1 MRAEALHTARR
12 ETAGM
17 RALVAAPHASACARR
32 AGDAPTPHARAASC
46 AVASTSGSALPIPA
60 RDVSGRVVFS
70 ARAGW
75 RARRAATHRAPA
87 RVRPLRRSSPIA
99 RAAES
104 DRSAPAPGSAPSPT
118 DPGSSSDGVSDPDLG
133 DPELD
138 PDVDPDAP
146 APTDLLAVA
155 CGVGLLTGLGVGLFN
170 IAEHGVHDLV
180 FLTTTAYSPDRF
192 QVEGMRDVRPET
204 WVQAVGAVAAPT
216 AAGFAVTG
224 LRFLAGGFEG
234 EDAPRWGEARGKR
247 EGEKDGSWLRGARA
261 AARPA
266 LKAAAAVV
274 TLGAGA
280 SLGPE
285 GPSVEIGA
293 SIAGSLNEAT
303 TSSSV
308 PGDQNKTPFREK
320 KEDARGSELGVET
333 RRARRRRA
341 RSASRRLG
349 LVAAGSAAGIS
360 AGFGAP
366 IAGLFFA
373 FESVLQP
380 ASTRRASSTENDLDD
395 LGGSTGFGA
404 LTTESVILAS
414 VLAAVVS
421 GALLGEQPA
430 FIVPAFEL
438 KNLAELPLYL
448 PLGLLCGATAVAF
461 RTSSAVLGE
470 GFAAL
475 ERGVSVPGSVLDDEE
490 DATRM
495 TRAFR
500 VPREWHA
507 PLGGLAFGVVAALF
521 PEVTY
526 QGFDNVNSM
535 LGAEGSPFR
544 TPYSP
549 SLLSGLVLVKL
560 TATALCRQS
569 GLVGGVYAPSLFMG
583 AALGSAYGA
592 ALVPLAL
599 AGAPVA
605 PPQAYALVGMAG
617 VLAGICR
624 VPLTAILLLFELTHD
639 YRIIVPLMGT
649 VGVASWVAGA
659 AERGG
664 KTSGNIPLVAGRDT
678 ATKNPPRASYVAVE
692 VPKGKAEGVVGGA
705 DMLSFDDDD
714 DDGKLNADGDE
725 NERDDGPDRDE
736 TRRALVRA
744 SRSARVSDA
753 VRTDA
758 PRVLLSASALDAALA
773 AREAVRDGSAARCAL
788 VVDVDG
794 NLRGVATARS
804 LAAVLASGGGDSVT
818 ALEACDGD
826 VPLVASSWTLREA
839 EAVMSARDVT
849 LAAVVATVLGSE
861 NEGGAK
867 RDEKKK
873 TPGAALGVLEAGA
886 AAAERDAAALGA
898 ALRAHEAS
906 RAARGANVP
915 R

>member
-1 MRAEALHTARR
+1 
-12 ETAGM
+12 M

-32 AGDAPTPHARAASC
+32 VVDAPTPHARAASC
-46 AVASTSGSALPIPA
+46 AVASTSGSALPIPSQ
-60 RDVSGRVVFS
+60 DVSGRVGFS

-75 RARRAATHRAPA
+75 RARRAATPRAAA
-87 RVRPLRRSSPIA
+87 RVRPLRRSPHLA
-99 RAAES
+99 RAARG
-104 DRSAPAPGSAPSPT
+104 DRSAPAPGSAPSPGT
-118 DPGSSSDGVSDPDLG
+118 AGPSAGEDYRADLDDSNDANDRQRDLELEPDDPK
-133 DPELD
+133 
-138 PDVDPDAP
+138 
-146 APTDLLAVA
+146 PTDLLAVA
-155 CGVGLLTGLGVGLFN
+155 CGVGLLTGLGVGAFN

-180 FLTTTAYSPDRF
+180 FLTTTVYSPDRF
-192 QVEGMRDVRPET
+192 RVEGMRDVRPET

-224 LRFLAGGFEG
+224 LRFLAGGFDG
-234 EDAPRWGEARGKR
+234 EEAPRWGSEDTTKHESESAEQTEASSDAAAPK
-247 EGEKDGSWLRGARA
+247 SWTVAARA

-293 SIAGSLNEAT
+293 SIAGSLHEAT
-303 TSSSV
+303 TSSS
-308 PGDQNKTPFREK
+308 GGSGGFFGSQTLAERERDGAGAN
-320 KEDARGSELGVET
+320 ES

-341 RSASRRLG
+341 RLASRRLG

-380 ASTRRASSTENDLDD
+380 ASARRAGNAAGDVDVDD

-461 RTSSAVLGE
+461 RSSSAVIGR

-475 ERGVSVPGSVLDDEE
+475 ERGGASGAGGEE
-490 DATRM
+490 RGETANSSARF
-495 TRAFR
+495 ALR

-507 PLGGLAFGVVAALF
+507 PLGGAAFGVVATLF

-549 SLLSGLVLVKL
+549 SLLTGLVLVKL
-560 TATALCRQS
+560 AATALCRQS

-659 AERGG
+659 AERGEG
-664 KTSGNIPLVAGRDT
+664 ANVRERQANGQ
-678 ATKNPPRASYVAVE
+678 PPEQPSYVAVE

-705 DMLSFDDDD
+705 GVLSFDDDD
-714 DDGKLNADGDE
+714 DGGGGRAG
-725 NERDDGPDRDE
+725 G
-736 TRRALVRA
+736 RRALDAARSA
-744 SRSARVSDA
+744 SRAARVSDA

-758 PRVLLSASALDAALA
+758 PRVLASASAMDAALA
-773 AREAVRDGSAARCAL
+773 AREAVRDGSTARCAL
-788 VVDVDG
+788 VVDPDG
-794 NLRGVATARS
+794 SLRGVATARS
-804 LAAVLASGGGDSVT
+804 MAAVIASGRGDAAT
-818 ALEACDGD
+818 AFEACDGD

-839 EAVMSARDVT
+839 EARMRARRVT
-849 LAAVVATVLGSE
+849 LAAVVATVLDA
-861 NEGGAK
+861 NESGEEK
-867 RDEKKK
+867 R
-873 TPGAALGVLEAGA
+873 AALGVLEAGA

-898 ALRAHEAS
+898 ALRAHEA
-906 RAARGANVP
+906 AAANGRKGAKGRGANVP

>member
-32 AGDAPTPHARAASC
+32 VGDAPTPHARAASC

-70 ARAGW
+70 ARAGG

-118 DPGSSSDGVSDPDLG
+118 DAGSSSDGVSDPDDV
-133 DPELD
+133 DPEFD

-155 CGVGLLTGLGVGLFN
+155 CGVGLLTGLGVGAFN

-234 EDAPRWGEARGKR
+234 EEAPRWGEARGKR
-247 EGEKDGSWLRGARA
+247 EGEKDGSWLGGARA

-303 TSSSV
+303 TSSASS
-308 PGDQNKTPFREK
+308 DQHKTAGEK
-320 KEDARGSELGVET
+320 APSLGELGVET
-333 RRARRRRA
+333 RRAKRRRA

-380 ASTRRASSTENDLDD
+380 ASTRRASSKENDLDD

-421 GALLGEQPA
+421 EALLGEQPA

-490 DATRM
+490 NETRM

-560 TATALCRQS
+560 AATALCRQS

-664 KTSGNIPLVAGRDT
+664 KSSGNIPLVAGRDT

-714 DDGKLNADGDE
+714 DDGKSRADGVAD
-725 NERDDGPDRDE
+725 ERDDGPDRDE

-788 VVDVDG
+788 VVDADG

-804 LAAVLASGGGDSVT
+804 LAAVLASGGGDVVT

>member
-1 MRAEALHTARR
+1 
-12 ETAGM
+12 M

-32 AGDAPTPHARAASC
+32 AGDEPTPHARAESC
-46 AVASTSGSALPIPA
+46 AVASTSGSALPISG
-60 RDVSGRVVFS
+60 RDVSGRVVFF
-70 ARAGW
+70 ARPGW
-75 RARRAATHRAPA
+75 RAGRAATARAPI
-87 RVRPLRRSSPIA
+87 RVLPLRRSSHIA
-99 RAAES
+99 RSAES
-104 DRSAPAPGSAPSPT
+104 DHSAPAPASASSLGN
-118 DPGSSSDGVSDPDLG
+118 PGSSADGDADLDDAIHANDPGDL
-133 DPELD
+133 DLD
-138 PDVDPDAP
+138 PD

-155 CGVGLLTGLGVGLFN
+155 CGVGLLTGLGVGAFN

-180 FLTTTAYSPDRF
+180 FLTTTVYSPDRF
-192 QVEGMRDVRPET
+192 RVEGMRDVRPET

-224 LRFLAGGFEG
+224 LRFLAGGFDG
-234 EDAPRWGEARGKR
+234 EEAPRWGSENTTKHESESAEQTEASSDAAAPK
-247 EGEKDGSWLRGARA
+247 SWTVAARA

-293 SIAGSLNEAT
+293 SIAGSLHEAT
-303 TSSSV
+303 TSSS
-308 PGDQNKTPFREK
+308 GGSGGFFGSQTLAERER
-320 KEDARGSELGVET
+320 DGARANES

-341 RSASRRLG
+341 RLASRRLG

-380 ASTRRASSTENDLDD
+380 ASARRAGNAAGDVDVDD

-461 RTSSAVLGE
+461 RSSSAVIGR

-475 ERGVSVPGSVLDDEE
+475 ERGGASGAGGEE
-490 DATRM
+490 RGETANSSARF
-495 TRAFR
+495 ALR

-507 PLGGLAFGVVAALF
+507 PLGGAAFGVVATLF

-549 SLLSGLVLVKL
+549 SLLTGLVLVKL
-560 TATALCRQS
+560 AATALCRQS

-659 AERGG
+659 AERGRAFPAG
-664 KTSGNIPLVAGRDT
+664 GEGGNVPA
-678 ATKNPPRASYVAVE
+678 RASYVAVE
-692 VPKGKAEGVVGGA
+692 VPKGKAEGVVGGGGV
-705 DMLSFDDDD
+705 LSFDDDD
-714 DDGKLNADGDE
+714 AFASPTRISSPQRSAE
-725 NERDDGPDRDE
+725 ERAALDAA
-736 TRRALVRA
+736 RAA
-744 SRSARVSDA
+744 SRAARVSDA

-758 PRVLLSASALDAALA
+758 PRVLASASALDAARD

-788 VVDVDG
+788 VVDPDG
-794 NLRGVATARS
+794 TLLGVATAKS
-804 LAAVLASGGGDSVT
+804 LAAAVAAGRGETST
-818 ALEACDGD
+818 AVEACDGD

-839 EAVMSARDVT
+839 EARMRARNVT
-849 LAAVVATVLGSE
+849 LAAVVATVRE
-861 NEGGAK
+861 DANDRRGGADGEEDV
-867 RDEKKK
+867 RRL
-873 TPGAALGVLEAGA
+873 GAALGVLEAGA
-886 AAAERDAAALGA
+886 AAAERDAAALSA
-898 ALRAHEAS
+898 ALRAHEAEAAKRGGEG
-906 RAARGANVP
+906 RARRANAP

>member
-1 MRAEALHTARR
+1 
-12 ETAGM
+12 M

-32 AGDAPTPHARAASC
+32 VVDAPTPHARAASC
-46 AVASTSGSALPIPA
+46 AVASTSGSALPIPSQ
-60 RDVSGRVVFS
+60 DVSGRVGFS

-75 RARRAATHRAPA
+75 RARRAATPRAAA
-87 RVRPLRRSSPIA
+87 RVRPLRRSPHLA
-99 RAAES
+99 RAARG
-104 DRSAPAPGSAPSPT
+104 DRSAPAPGSAPSPGT
-118 DPGSSSDGVSDPDLG
+118 AGPSAGEDYRADLDDSNDANDRQRDLELEPDDPK
-133 DPELD
+133 
-138 PDVDPDAP
+138 
-146 APTDLLAVA
+146 PTDLLAVA
-155 CGVGLLTGLGVGLFN
+155 CGVGLLTGLGVGAFN

-180 FLTTTAYSPDRF
+180 FLTTTVYSPDRF
-192 QVEGMRDVRPET
+192 RVEGMRDVRPET

-224 LRFLAGGFEG
+224 LRFLAGGFDG
-234 EDAPRWGEARGKR
+234 EEAPRWGSENTTKHESESAEQTEASSDAAAPK
-247 EGEKDGSWLRGARA
+247 SWTVAARA

-293 SIAGSLNEAT
+293 SIAGSLHEAT
-303 TSSSV
+303 TSSS
-308 PGDQNKTPFREK
+308 GGSGGFFGSQTLAERERDGAGAN
-320 KEDARGSELGVET
+320 ES

-341 RSASRRLG
+341 RLASRRLG

-380 ASTRRASSTENDLDD
+380 ASARRAGNAAGDVDVDD

-461 RTSSAVLGE
+461 RSSSAVIGR

-475 ERGVSVPGSVLDDEE
+475 ERGGASGARGEE
-490 DATRM
+490 RGETANSSARF
-495 TRAFR
+495 ALR

-507 PLGGLAFGVVAALF
+507 PLGGAAFGVVATLF

-549 SLLSGLVLVKL
+549 SLLTGLVLVKL
-560 TATALCRQS
+560 AATALCRQS

-659 AERGG
+659 AERGEG
-664 KTSGNIPLVAGRDT
+664 ANVRERQANGQ
-678 ATKNPPRASYVAVE
+678 PPEQPSYVAVE

-705 DMLSFDDDD
+705 GVLSFDDDD
-714 DDGKLNADGDE
+714 DGGGGRAG
-725 NERDDGPDRDE
+725 G
-736 TRRALVRA
+736 RRALDAARSA
-744 SRSARVSDA
+744 SRAARVSDA

-758 PRVLLSASALDAALA
+758 PRVLASASAMDAALA

-788 VVDVDG
+788 VVDPDG
-794 NLRGVATARS
+794 SLRGVATARS
-804 LAAVLASGGGDSVT
+804 MAAVIASGRGDAAT
-818 ALEACDGD
+818 AFEACDGD

-839 EAVMSARDVT
+839 EARMRARRVT
-849 LAAVVATVLGSE
+849 LAAVVATVLDA
-861 NEGGAK
+861 NESGEEK
-867 RDEKKK
+867 R
-873 TPGAALGVLEAGA
+873 AALGVLEAGA

-898 ALRAHEAS
+898 ALRAHEA
-906 RAARGANVP
+906 AAANGRKGAKGRGANVP

>member
-1 MRAEALHTARR
+1 
-12 ETAGM
+12 
-17 RALVAAPHASACARR
+17 
-32 AGDAPTPHARAASC
+32 
-46 AVASTSGSALPIPA
+46 
-60 RDVSGRVVFS
+60 
-70 ARAGW
+70 
-75 RARRAATHRAPA
+75 
-87 RVRPLRRSSPIA
+87 
-99 RAAES
+99 
-104 DRSAPAPGSAPSPT
+104 
-118 DPGSSSDGVSDPDLG
+118 
-133 DPELD
+133 
-138 PDVDPDAP
+138 
-146 APTDLLAVA
+146 
-155 CGVGLLTGLGVGLFN
+155 LLTGLGVGAFN

-234 EDAPRWGEARGKR
+234 EEAPRWGEARGKR
-247 EGEKDGSWLRGARA
+247 EGEKDGSWLGGARA

-303 TSSSV
+303 TSSASS
-308 PGDQNKTPFREK
+308 DQHKTAGEK
-320 KEDARGSELGVET
+320 APSLGELGVET
-333 RRARRRRA
+333 RRAKRRRA

-380 ASTRRASSTENDLDD
+380 ASTRRASSKENDLDD

-475 ERGVSVPGSVLDDEE
+475 ERGVRVSGSVLDDGE
-490 DATRM
+490 DETR
-495 TRAFR
+495 RQGLFR

-560 TATALCRQS
+560 AATALCRQS

-725 NERDDGPDRDE
+725 NERVSADRVSE

-906 RAARGANVP
+906 RAERGANVP

>member
-1 MRAEALHTARR
+1 
-12 ETAGM
+12 M

-32 AGDAPTPHARAASC
+32 VVDAPTPHARAASC
-46 AVASTSGSALPIPA
+46 AVASTSGSALPIPSQ
-60 RDVSGRVVFS
+60 DVSGRVGFS

-75 RARRAATHRAPA
+75 RARRAATPRAAA
-87 RVRPLRRSSPIA
+87 RVRSLRRSPHLA
-99 RAAES
+99 RAARG
-104 DRSAPAPGSAPSPT
+104 DRSAPAPGSAPSPGT
-118 DPGSSSDGVSDPDLG
+118 AGPSAGEDYRADLDDSNDANDRQRDLELEPDDPK
-133 DPELD
+133 
-138 PDVDPDAP
+138 
-146 APTDLLAVA
+146 PTDLLAVA
-155 CGVGLLTGLGVGLFN
+155 CGVGLLTGLGVGAFN

-180 FLTTTAYSPDRF
+180 FLTTTVYSPDRF
-192 QVEGMRDVRPET
+192 RVEGMRDVRPET

-224 LRFLAGGFEG
+224 LRFLAGGFDG
-234 EDAPRWGEARGKR
+234 EEAPRWGSENTTKHESESAEQTEASSDAAAPK
-247 EGEKDGSWLRGARA
+247 SWTVAARA

-293 SIAGSLNEAT
+293 SIAGSLHEAT
-303 TSSSV
+303 TSSS
-308 PGDQNKTPFREK
+308 GGSGGFFGSQTLAERERDGAGAN
-320 KEDARGSELGVET
+320 ES

-341 RSASRRLG
+341 RLASRRLG

-380 ASTRRASSTENDLDD
+380 ASARRAGNAAGDVDVDD

-461 RTSSAVLGE
+461 RSSSAVIGR

-475 ERGVSVPGSVLDDEE
+475 ERGGASGAGGEE
-490 DATRM
+490 RGETANSSARF
-495 TRAFR
+495 ALR

-507 PLGGLAFGVVAALF
+507 PLGGAAFGVVATLF

-549 SLLSGLVLVKL
+549 SLLTGLVLVKL
-560 TATALCRQS
+560 AATALCRQS

-659 AERGG
+659 AERGEG
-664 KTSGNIPLVAGRDT
+664 ANVRERQANGQ
-678 ATKNPPRASYVAVE
+678 PPEQPSYVAVE

-705 DMLSFDDDD
+705 GVLSFDDDD
-714 DDGKLNADGDE
+714 DGGGGRAG
-725 NERDDGPDRDE
+725 G
-736 TRRALVRA
+736 RRALDAARSA
-744 SRSARVSDA
+744 SRAARVSDA

-758 PRVLLSASALDAALA
+758 PRVLASASAMDAALA

-788 VVDVDG
+788 VVDPDG
-794 NLRGVATARS
+794 SLRGVATARS
-804 LAAVLASGGGDSVT
+804 MAAVIASGRGDAAT
-818 ALEACDGD
+818 AFEACDGD

-839 EAVMSARDVT
+839 EARMRARRVT
-849 LAAVVATVLGSE
+849 LAAVVATVLDA
-861 NEGGAK
+861 NESGEEK
-867 RDEKKK
+867 R
-873 TPGAALGVLEAGA
+873 AALGVLEAGA

-898 ALRAHEAS
+898 ALRAHEA
-906 RAARGANVP
+906 AAANGRKGAKGRGANVP

>member
-1 MRAEALHTARR
+1 
-12 ETAGM
+12 M
-17 RALVAAPHASACARR
+17 RALVAAPHASACTRR
-32 AGDAPTPHARAASC
+32 AGDEPTPHARAASC
-46 AVASTSGSALPIPA
+46 AVASTSGSTIPISG

-70 ARAGW
+70 ALAGW
-75 RARRAATHRAPA
+75 RARRAATPRAA
-87 RVRPLRRSSPIA
+87 GRVRPLRRSSHVA

-104 DRSAPAPGSAPSPT
+104 DRSAPAPEPASIAGN
-118 DPGSSSDGVSDPDLG
+118 PGSSASDLDDANGANDREPLVDP
-133 DPELD
+133 
-138 PDVDPDAP
+138 DPDAP
-146 APTDLLAVA
+146 APADLLAVA
-155 CGVGLLTGLGVGLFN
+155 CGVGLLTGLGVGAFN

-180 FLTTTAYSPDRF
+180 FLTTTVYSPDRF
-192 QVEGMRDVRPET
+192 QVEGVRDVRPET
-204 WVQAVGAVAAPT
+204 WVQAVGTVAAPT

-224 LRFLAGGFEG
+224 LRFLAGGFDG
-234 EDAPRWGEARGKR
+234 EEAPRWGSGKGTRRVR
-247 EGEKDGSWLRGARA
+247 EKADGESALAAAGDGQKWLTRARA

-266 LKAAAAVV
+266 MKAAAAVM

-293 SIAGSLNEAT
+293 SIATSLNEAT
-303 TSSSV
+303 SPQKSDPSSARNPS
-308 PGDQNKTPFREK
+308 D
-320 KEDARGSELGVET
+320 DASANAG
-333 RRARRRRA
+333 RRLRA

-380 ASTRRASSTENDLDD
+380 AAVSRRAEGTPGDLDH
-395 LGGSTGFGA
+395 LGGSTGFGP

-438 KNLAELPLYL
+438 KNVAELPLYL

-461 RTSSAVLGE
+461 RSASAVIGE

-475 ERGVSVPGSVLDDEE
+475 ERGAPRQAPDGGARPPGFAL
-490 DATRM
+490 
-495 TRAFR
+495 R

-507 PLGGLAFGVVAALF
+507 PLGGAAFGVVAALF

-549 SLLSGLVLVKL
+549 SLLTGLVLVKL
-560 TATALCRQS
+560 AATALCRQS

-659 AERGG
+659 AERGRSGPAGGAGGEGG
-664 KTSGNIPLVAGRDT
+664 KRLFSGPERRV
-678 ATKNPPRASYVAVE
+678 PVPRASYVAVE

-705 DMLSFDDDD
+705 GVLSFDDDD
-714 DDGKLNADGDE
+714 GFFYDGDAF
-725 NERDDGPDRDE
+725 DDAFSPRSL
-736 TRRALVRA
+736 RAKKEASAALDAARSA
-744 SRSARVSDA
+744 SRAARVSDA

-758 PRVLLSASALDAALA
+758 PRVLASASALDAARV
-773 AREAVRDGSAARCAL
+773 AREAVRDGSAARCAM
-788 VVDVDG
+788 VVDPDG
-794 NLRGVATARS
+794 ALRGVATARS
-804 LAAVLASGGGDSVT
+804 LAAMVAAGRGETST
-818 ALEACDGD
+818 AAEACDGD
-826 VPLVASSWTLREA
+826 VPLVASSWTLEEA
-839 EAVMSARDVT
+839 EARMRARNTT
-849 LAAVVATVLGSE
+849 LAAVVATVATE
-861 NEGGAK
+861 EANGGEEQPAA
-867 RDEKKK
+867 
-873 TPGAALGVLEAGA
+873 GAALGVLEAGA
-886 AAAERDAAALGA
+886 AAAERDAAALSA
-898 ALRAHEAS
+898 ALRAHEATAARGGETGS
-906 RAARGANVP
+906 PRARGANVP

>member
-70 ARAGW
+70 ARAGG

-118 DPGSSSDGVSDPDLG
+118 DAGSSSDGVSDPDLG
-133 DPELD
+133 DPDVD

-155 CGVGLLTGLGVGLFN
+155 CGVGLLTGLGVGAFN

-234 EDAPRWGEARGKR
+234 EEAPRWGEARGKR
-247 EGEKDGSWLRGARA
+247 EGEKDGSWLGGARA

-303 TSSSV
+303 TSSASS
-308 PGDQNKTPFREK
+308 DQHKTAGEK
-320 KEDARGSELGVET
+320 APSLGELGVET
-333 RRARRRRA
+333 RRAKRRRA

-380 ASTRRASSTENDLDD
+380 ASTRRASSKENDLDD

-475 ERGVSVPGSVLDDEE
+475 ERGVSVPGSAEDDGE
-490 DATRM
+490 DETR
-495 TRAFR
+495 RQGLFR

-560 TATALCRQS
+560 AATALCRQS

-664 KTSGNIPLVAGRDT
+664 GANVRERRSNGQ
-678 ATKNPPRASYVAVE
+678 PPEQPSYVAVE

-705 DMLSFDDDD
+705 GMLSFDDDD
-714 DDGKLNADGDE
+714 DGGGGGARAGA
-725 NERDDGPDRDE
+725 
-736 TRRALVRA
+736 RRALDAVRSA
-744 SRSARVSDA
+744 SRAARVSDA

-758 PRVLLSASALDAALA
+758 PRVLASASAMDAALA
-773 AREAVRDGSAARCAL
+773 AREAVRDGSAARCAV
-788 VVDVDG
+788 VVDPDG
-794 NLRGVATARS
+794 SLRGVATARS
-804 LAAVLASGGGDSVT
+804 MAAVIASGRGDAAT
-818 ALEACDGD
+818 AFEACDGD

-839 EAVMSARDVT
+839 EARMRARHVT
-849 LAAVVATVLGSE
+849 LAAVVATVLDA
-861 NEGGAK
+861 NESGEEK
-867 RDEKKK
+867 R
-873 TPGAALGVLEAGA
+873 AALGVLEAGA

-898 ALRAHEAS
+898 ALRAHEAT
-906 RAARGANVP
+906 AAKGRKGAKGRGANVP

>member
-1 MRAEALHTARR
+1 MRADALHTARR

-32 AGDAPTPHARAASC
+32 AGDAPMPHARAASC

-87 RVRPLRRSSPIA
+87 RVRPLRRSYPIT

-133 DPELD
+133 DPDVD

-234 EDAPRWGEARGKR
+234 EDAPRWGDVEQTKR
-247 EGEKDGSWLRGARA
+247 EGEKDGAWFAGARA
-261 AARPA
+261 NARPA

-280 SLGPE
+280 SLGPG

-303 TSSSV
+303 TSASVSS
-308 PGDQNKTPFREK
+308 DQNKT
-320 KEDARGSELGVET
+320 ALT

-373 FESVLQP
+373 LESVLQP
-380 ASTRRASSTENDLDD
+380 ASTIRASSTENDLDD

-421 GALLGEQPA
+421 EALLGEQPA

-490 DATRM
+490 NETRM

-560 TATALCRQS
+560 AATALCRQS
-569 GLVGGVYAPSLFMG
+569 GLVWGVYAPSLFMG

-649 VGVASWVAGA
+649 VGVSSWVAGA

-725 NERDDGPDRDE
+725 NERDDGPDRD
-736 TRRALVRA
+736 
-744 SRSARVSDA
+744 
-753 VRTDA
+753 
-758 PRVLLSASALDAALA
+758 
-773 AREAVRDGSAARCAL
+773 
-788 VVDVDG
+788 
-794 NLRGVATARS
+794 
-804 LAAVLASGGGDSVT
+804 
-818 ALEACDGD
+818 
-826 VPLVASSWTLREA
+826 
-839 EAVMSARDVT
+839 
-849 LAAVVATVLGSE
+849 
-861 NEGGAK
+861 
-867 RDEKKK
+867 
-873 TPGAALGVLEAGA
+873 
-886 AAAERDAAALGA
+886 
-898 ALRAHEAS
+898 
-906 RAARGANVP
+906 
-915 R
+915 

>member
-1 MRAEALHTARR
+1 
-12 ETAGM
+12 M
-17 RALVAAPHASACARR
+17 RALVAVPHASACARR
-32 AGDAPTPHARAASC
+32 VVDAPTPHARAASC
-46 AVASTSGSALPIPA
+46 AVASTSGSALPIPGQ
-60 RDVSGRVVFS
+60 DVSGRVGFS

-75 RARRAATHRAPA
+75 RARRAATPRAA
-87 RVRPLRRSSPIA
+87 TRVRPLRRSPHLA
-99 RAAES
+99 RAARG
-104 DRSAPAPGSAPSPT
+104 DRSAPAPGSAPSPGT
-118 DPGSSSDGVSDPDLG
+118 AGPSAGEDYRADLDDANDANDQQRDLELEPDDPK
-133 DPELD
+133 
-138 PDVDPDAP
+138 
-146 APTDLLAVA
+146 PTDLLAVA
-155 CGVGLLTGLGVGLFN
+155 CGVGLLTGLGVGAFN

-180 FLTTTAYSPDRF
+180 FLTTTVYSPDRF
-192 QVEGMRDVRPET
+192 RVEGMRDVRPET

-224 LRFLAGGFEG
+224 LRFLAGGFDG
-234 EDAPRWGEARGKR
+234 EEAPRWGSENTRKHESRSAEQTEASEASDAAAPK
-247 EGEKDGSWLRGARA
+247 SWTAAARA

-293 SIAGSLNEAT
+293 SIAGSLHETT
-303 TSSSV
+303 TSSS
-308 PGDQNKTPFREK
+308 G
-320 KEDARGSELGVET
+320 GSGGFFGSQTLADCERDGAGANES

-341 RSASRRLG
+341 RLASRRLG

-380 ASTRRASSTENDLDD
+380 ASARRAGNAAGDVDD

-461 RTSSAVLGE
+461 RSSSAVIGR

-475 ERGVSVPGSVLDDEE
+475 ERGGF
-490 DATRM
+490 AI
-495 TRAFR
+495 R

-507 PLGGLAFGVVAALF
+507 PLGGAAFGVVATLF

-560 TATALCRQS
+560 AATALCRQS

-617 VLAGICR
+617 VLACICR

-725 NERDDGPDRDE
+725 NERVSADRVSE

-867 RDEKKK
+867 RDEKEK

>member
-1 MRAEALHTARR
+1 
-12 ETAGM
+12 
-17 RALVAAPHASACARR
+17 
-32 AGDAPTPHARAASC
+32 
-46 AVASTSGSALPIPA
+46 
-60 RDVSGRVVFS
+60 
-70 ARAGW
+70 
-75 RARRAATHRAPA
+75 
-87 RVRPLRRSSPIA
+87 
-99 RAAES
+99 
-104 DRSAPAPGSAPSPT
+104 
-118 DPGSSSDGVSDPDLG
+118 
-133 DPELD
+133 
-138 PDVDPDAP
+138 
-146 APTDLLAVA
+146 
-155 CGVGLLTGLGVGLFN
+155 
-170 IAEHGVHDLV
+170 
-180 FLTTTAYSPDRF
+180 
-192 QVEGMRDVRPET
+192 
-204 WVQAVGAVAAPT
+204 
-216 AAGFAVTG
+216 
-224 LRFLAGGFEG
+224 
-234 EDAPRWGEARGKR
+234 
-247 EGEKDGSWLRGARA
+247 
-261 AARPA
+261 
-266 LKAAAAVV
+266 
-274 TLGAGA
+274 
-280 SLGPE
+280 
-285 GPSVEIGA
+285 
-293 SIAGSLNEAT
+293 
-303 TSSSV
+303 
-308 PGDQNKTPFREK
+308 
-320 KEDARGSELGVET
+320 
-333 RRARRRRA
+333 
-341 RSASRRLG
+341 
-349 LVAAGSAAGIS
+349 
-360 AGFGAP
+360 
-366 IAGLFFA
+366 
-373 FESVLQP
+373 
-380 ASTRRASSTENDLDD
+380 
-395 LGGSTGFGA
+395 
-404 LTTESVILAS
+404 
-414 VLAAVVS
+414 
-421 GALLGEQPA
+421 
-430 FIVPAFEL
+430 
-438 KNLAELPLYL
+438 
-448 PLGLLCGATAVAF
+448 
-461 RTSSAVLGE
+461 
-470 GFAAL
+470 
-475 ERGVSVPGSVLDDEE
+475 
-490 DATRM
+490 
-495 TRAFR
+495 
-500 VPREWHA
+500 
-507 PLGGLAFGVVAALF
+507 LAFGVVAALF

-560 TATALCRQS
+560 AATALCRQS

-664 KTSGNIPLVAGRDT
+664 KTSGLIPLVAGRDT

-714 DDGKLNADGDE
+714 DDGKLNADGVG
-725 NERDDGPDRDE
+725 NERDDGPDRVSE

-867 RDEKKK
+867 RDEKEKN
-873 TPGAALGVLEAGA
+873 AG
-886 AAAERDAAALGA
+886 RG
-898 ALRAHEAS
+898 
-906 RAARGANVP
+906 ARGARSRRGGGGARRRRAGRGAP
-915 R
+915 RARSFAGCAGRERASVGRAGVCFDRARRVTGRAESLFRSAGRL

>member
-1 MRAEALHTARR
+1 MGA
-12 ETAGM
+12 
-17 RALVAAPHASACARR
+17 
-32 AGDAPTPHARAASC
+32 
-46 AVASTSGSALPIPA
+46 
-60 RDVSGRVVFS
+60 
-70 ARAGW
+70 
-75 RARRAATHRAPA
+75 
-87 RVRPLRRSSPIA
+87 
-99 RAAES
+99 
-104 DRSAPAPGSAPSPT
+104 
-118 DPGSSSDGVSDPDLG
+118 
-133 DPELD
+133 
-138 PDVDPDAP
+138 
-146 APTDLLAVA
+146 
-155 CGVGLLTGLGVGLFN
+155 FN

-204 WVQAVGAVAAPT
+204 WVQAVGGVAAPT

-234 EDAPRWGEARGKR
+234 EEAPRWGEARGKR
-247 EGEKDGSWLRGARA
+247 EGADGSWLGGARA

-303 TSSSV
+303 MS
-308 PGDQNKTPFREK
+308 DQTKGEERE
-320 KEDARGSELGVET
+320 RIGPET
-333 RRARRRRA
+333 RRAKRRRA

-380 ASTRRASSTENDLDD
+380 ASTRRASSKEIDLDLDD

-421 GALLGEQPA
+421 EALLGEQPA

-470 GFAAL
+470 GFAVL
-475 ERGVSVPGSVLDDEE
+475 ERGVRVPGSAEDDEE
-490 DATRM
+490 DETGRR
-495 TRAFR
+495 TFR

-560 TATALCRQS
+560 AATALCRQS

-664 KTSGNIPLVAGRDT
+664 KTSGKIPLVAGRDT
-678 ATKNPPRASYVAVE
+678 PTATNNPPRASYVAVE

-705 DMLSFDDDD
+705 GMLSFDDDD
-714 DDGKLNADGDE
+714 GDGGSGADGDG
-725 NERDDGPDRDE
+725 NERVSTERDE

-758 PRVLLSASALDAALA
+758 PRVLASASALDAALA

-788 VVDVDG
+788 VVDQDG

-818 ALEACDGD
+818 AFEACDGD

-861 NEGGAK
+861 TKGGAK
-867 RDEKKK
+867 PDEKKK
-873 TPGAALGVLEAGA
+873 RTLGAALGVLEAGA

>member
-1 MRAEALHTARR
+1 
-12 ETAGM
+12 M
-17 RALVAAPHASACARR
+17 RALVAVPHASACARR
-32 AGDAPTPHARAASC
+32 VVDAPTPHARAASC
-46 AVASTSGSALPIPA
+46 AVASTSGSALPIPGQ
-60 RDVSGRVVFS
+60 DVSGRVGFS

-75 RARRAATHRAPA
+75 RARRAATPRAA
-87 RVRPLRRSSPIA
+87 TRVRPLRRSPHLA
-99 RAAES
+99 RAARG
-104 DRSAPAPGSAPSPT
+104 DRSAPAPGSAPIPGTAAPSAGEDYRADLDDANDANDQQRDLELEPD
-118 DPGSSSDGVSDPDLG
+118 DPK
-133 DPELD
+133 
-138 PDVDPDAP
+138 
-146 APTDLLAVA
+146 PTDLLAVA
-155 CGVGLLTGLGVGLFN
+155 CGVGLLTGLGVGAFN

-180 FLTTTAYSPDRF
+180 FLTTTVYSPDRF
-192 QVEGMRDVRPET
+192 RVEGMRDVRPET

-224 LRFLAGGFEG
+224 LRFLAGGFDG
-234 EDAPRWGEARGKR
+234 EEAPRWGSETTRKHESESAEPTLPASSAATAPKSWVAAARV
-247 EGEKDGSWLRGARA
+247 

-293 SIAGSLNEAT
+293 SIAGSLHETT
-303 TSSSV
+303 TSSS
-308 PGDQNKTPFREK
+308 G
-320 KEDARGSELGVET
+320 GSGGFFGSQTLADCERDGAGANES

-341 RSASRRLG
+341 RLASRRLG

-380 ASTRRASSTENDLDD
+380 ASARRAGNAAGDVDD

-461 RTSSAVLGE
+461 RSSSAVIGR

-475 ERGVSVPGSVLDDEE
+475 ERGGF
-490 DATRM
+490 AI
-495 TRAFR
+495 R

-507 PLGGLAFGVVAALF
+507 PLGGAAFGVVATLF

-549 SLLSGLVLVKL
+549 SLLTGLVLVKL
-560 TATALCRQS
+560 AATALCRQS

-659 AERGG
+659 AERGEG
-664 KTSGNIPLVAGRDT
+664 ANVRERRANGQ
-678 ATKNPPRASYVAVE
+678 PPEQPSYVAVE

-705 DMLSFDDDD
+705 GVLSFDDDD
-714 DDGKLNADGDE
+714 DGGGGGARAGA
-725 NERDDGPDRDE
+725 
-736 TRRALVRA
+736 RRALDAVRSA
-744 SRSARVSDA
+744 SRAARVSDA

-758 PRVLLSASALDAALA
+758 PRVLASASAMDAALA
-773 AREAVRDGSAARCAL
+773 AREAVRDGSAARCAV
-788 VVDVDG
+788 VVDPDG
-794 NLRGVATARS
+794 SLRGVATARS
-804 LAAVLASGGGDSVT
+804 MAAVIASGRGDAAT
-818 ALEACDGD
+818 AFEACDGD

-839 EAVMSARDVT
+839 EARMRARHVT
-849 LAAVVATVLGSE
+849 LAAVVATVLDA
-861 NEGGAK
+861 NESGEEK
-867 RDEKKK
+867 R
-873 TPGAALGVLEAGA
+873 AALGVLEAGA

-898 ALRAHEAS
+898 ALRAHEA
-906 RAARGANVP
+906 AAAKGRKGAKGRGANVP

>member
-32 AGDAPTPHARAASC
+32 VGDAPTPHARAASC

-70 ARAGW
+70 ARAGG

-118 DPGSSSDGVSDPDLG
+118 DAGSSSDGVSDPDDV
-133 DPELD
+133 DPEFD

-155 CGVGLLTGLGVGLFN
+155 CGVGLLTGLGVGAFN

-234 EDAPRWGEARGKR
+234 EEAPRWGEARGKR
-247 EGEKDGSWLRGARA
+247 EGEKDGTWLRGARA

-303 TSSSV
+303 TSSASS
-308 PGDQNKTPFREK
+308 DQHKTAGEK
-320 KEDARGSELGVET
+320 APSLGELGVET
-333 RRARRRRA
+333 RRAKRRRA

-380 ASTRRASSTENDLDD
+380 ASTRRASSKENDLDD

-490 DATRM
+490 NETRM

-560 TATALCRQS
+560 AATALCRQS

-664 KTSGNIPLVAGRDT
+664 KSSGNIPLVAGRDT

-714 DDGKLNADGDE
+714 DDGKSRADGVAD
-725 NERDDGPDRDE
+725 ERDDGPDRDE

-804 LAAVLASGGGDSVT
+804 LAAVLASGGGDVVT

-861 NEGGAK
+861 NEGGAQ
-867 RDEKKK
+867 RDDQQQ

>member
-1 MRAEALHTARR
+1 
-12 ETAGM
+12 M

-32 AGDAPTPHARAASC
+32 VVDAPTPHARAASC
-46 AVASTSGSALPIPA
+46 AVASTSGSALPIPSQ
-60 RDVSGRVVFS
+60 DVSGRVGFS

-75 RARRAATHRAPA
+75 RARRAATPRAAA
-87 RVRPLRRSSPIA
+87 RVRPLRRSPHLA
-99 RAAES
+99 RAARG
-104 DRSAPAPGSAPSPT
+104 DRSAPAPGSAPSPGT
-118 DPGSSSDGVSDPDLG
+118 AGPSAGEDYRADLDDSNDANDRQRDLELEPDDPK
-133 DPELD
+133 
-138 PDVDPDAP
+138 
-146 APTDLLAVA
+146 PTDLLAVA
-155 CGVGLLTGLGVGLFN
+155 CGVGLLTGLGVGAFN

-180 FLTTTAYSPDRF
+180 FLTTTVYSPDRF
-192 QVEGMRDVRPET
+192 RVEGMRDVRPET

-224 LRFLAGGFEG
+224 LRFLAGGFDG
-234 EDAPRWGEARGKR
+234 EEAPRWGSEDTTKHESESAEQTEASSDAAAPK
-247 EGEKDGSWLRGARA
+247 SWTVAARA

-293 SIAGSLNEAT
+293 SIAGSLHEAT
-303 TSSSV
+303 TSSS
-308 PGDQNKTPFREK
+308 GGSGGFFGSQTLAERERDGAGAN
-320 KEDARGSELGVET
+320 ES

-341 RSASRRLG
+341 RLASRRLG

-380 ASTRRASSTENDLDD
+380 ASARRAGNAAGDVDVDD

-461 RTSSAVLGE
+461 RSSSAVIGR

-475 ERGVSVPGSVLDDEE
+475 ERGGASGAGGEE
-490 DATRM
+490 RGETANSSARF
-495 TRAFR
+495 ALR

-507 PLGGLAFGVVAALF
+507 PLGGAAFGVVATLF

-549 SLLSGLVLVKL
+549 SLLTGLVLVKL
-560 TATALCRQS
+560 AATALCRQS

-659 AERGG
+659 AERGEG
-664 KTSGNIPLVAGRDT
+664 ANVRERQANGQ
-678 ATKNPPRASYVAVE
+678 PPEQPSYVAVE

-705 DMLSFDDDD
+705 GVLSFDDDD
-714 DDGKLNADGDE
+714 DGG
-725 NERDDGPDRDE
+725 GGGGGG
-736 TRRALVRA
+736 RRALDAARSA
-744 SRSARVSDA
+744 SRAARVSDA

-758 PRVLLSASALDAALA
+758 PRVLASASAMDAALD
-773 AREAVRDGSAARCAL
+773 AREAVRDGSTARCAL
-788 VVDVDG
+788 VVDPDG
-794 NLRGVATARS
+794 SLRGVATARS
-804 LAAVLASGGGDSVT
+804 MAAVIASGRGDAAT
-818 ALEACDGD
+818 AFEACDGD

-839 EAVMSARDVT
+839 EARMRARRVT
-849 LAAVVATVLGSE
+849 LAAVVATVLDA
-861 NEGGAK
+861 NESGEEK
-867 RDEKKK
+867 R
-873 TPGAALGVLEAGA
+873 AALGVLEAGA

-898 ALRAHEAS
+898 ALRAHEA
-906 RAARGANVP
+906 AAANGRKGAKGRGANVP

>member
-1 MRAEALHTARR
+1 M
-12 ETAGM
+12 
-17 RALVAAPHASACARR
+17 
-32 AGDAPTPHARAASC
+32 
-46 AVASTSGSALPIPA
+46 
-60 RDVSGRVVFS
+60 
-70 ARAGW
+70 
-75 RARRAATHRAPA
+75 
-87 RVRPLRRSSPIA
+87 
-99 RAAES
+99 
-104 DRSAPAPGSAPSPT
+104 
-118 DPGSSSDGVSDPDLG
+118 
-133 DPELD
+133 
-138 PDVDPDAP
+138 
-146 APTDLLAVA
+146 LAVA
-155 CGVGLLTGLGVGLFN
+155 CGVGLLTGLGVGAFN

-180 FLTTTAYSPDRF
+180 FLTTTVYSPDRF
-192 QVEGMRDVRPET
+192 RVEGMRDVRPET

-224 LRFLAGGFEG
+224 LRFLAGGFDG
-234 EDAPRWGEARGKR
+234 EEAPRWGSENTTKHESESAEQTEASSDAAAPK
-247 EGEKDGSWLRGARA
+247 SWTVAARA

-266 LKAAAAVV
+266 LKAAAAV

-293 SIAGSLNEAT
+293 SIAGSLHEAT
-303 TSSSV
+303 TSSS
-308 PGDQNKTPFREK
+308 GGSGGFFGSQTLAERERDGAGAN
-320 KEDARGSELGVET
+320 ES

-341 RSASRRLG
+341 RLASRRLG

-380 ASTRRASSTENDLDD
+380 ASARRAGNAAGDVDVDD

-461 RTSSAVLGE
+461 RSSSAVIGR

-475 ERGVSVPGSVLDDEE
+475 ERGGASGAGGEE
-490 DATRM
+490 RGETANSSARF
-495 TRAFR
+495 ALR

-507 PLGGLAFGVVAALF
+507 PLGGAAFGVVATLF

-549 SLLSGLVLVKL
+549 SLLTGLVLVKL
-560 TATALCRQS
+560 AATALCRQS

-659 AERGG
+659 AERGEG
-664 KTSGNIPLVAGRDT
+664 ANVRERQANGQ
-678 ATKNPPRASYVAVE
+678 PPEQPSYVAVE

-705 DMLSFDDDD
+705 GVLSFDDDD
-714 DDGKLNADGDE
+714 DGGGGRAG
-725 NERDDGPDRDE
+725 G
-736 TRRALVRA
+736 RRALDAARSA
-744 SRSARVSDA
+744 SRAARVSDA

-758 PRVLLSASALDAALA
+758 PRVLASASAMDAALA

-788 VVDVDG
+788 VVDPDG
-794 NLRGVATARS
+794 SLRGVATARS
-804 LAAVLASGGGDSVT
+804 MAAVIASGRGDAAT
-818 ALEACDGD
+818 AFEACDGD

-839 EAVMSARDVT
+839 EARMRARRVT
-849 LAAVVATVLGSE
+849 LAAVVATVLDA
-861 NEGGAK
+861 NESGEEK
-867 RDEKKK
+867 R
-873 TPGAALGVLEAGA
+873 AALGVLEAGA

-898 ALRAHEAS
+898 ALRAHEA
-906 RAARGANVP
+906 AAANGRKGAKGRGANVP

>member
-1 MRAEALHTARR
+1 
-12 ETAGM
+12 M

-32 AGDAPTPHARAASC
+32 VVDAPTPHARAASC
-46 AVASTSGSALPIPA
+46 AVASTSGSALPIPSQ
-60 RDVSGRVVFS
+60 DVSGRVGFS

-75 RARRAATHRAPA
+75 RARRAATPRAAA
-87 RVRPLRRSSPIA
+87 RVRPLRRSPHLA
-99 RAAES
+99 RAARG
-104 DRSAPAPGSAPSPT
+104 DRSAPAPGSAPSPGT
-118 DPGSSSDGVSDPDLG
+118 AGPSAGEDYRADLDDSNDANDRQRDLELEPDDPK
-133 DPELD
+133 
-138 PDVDPDAP
+138 
-146 APTDLLAVA
+146 PTDLLAVA
-155 CGVGLLTGLGVGLFN
+155 CGVGLLTGLGVGAFN

-180 FLTTTAYSPDRF
+180 FLTTTVYSPDRF
-192 QVEGMRDVRPET
+192 RVEGMRDVRPET

-224 LRFLAGGFEG
+224 LRFLAGGFDG
-234 EDAPRWGEARGKR
+234 EEAPRWGSEDTTKHESESAEQTEASSDAAAPK
-247 EGEKDGSWLRGARA
+247 SWTVAARA

-293 SIAGSLNEAT
+293 SIAGSLHEAT
-303 TSSSV
+303 TSSS
-308 PGDQNKTPFREK
+308 GGSGGFFGSQTLAERERDGAGAN
-320 KEDARGSELGVET
+320 ES

-341 RSASRRLG
+341 RLASRRLG

-380 ASTRRASSTENDLDD
+380 ASARRAGNAAGDVDVDD

-461 RTSSAVLGE
+461 RSSSAVIGR

-475 ERGVSVPGSVLDDEE
+475 ERGGASGAGGEE
-490 DATRM
+490 RGETANSSARF
-495 TRAFR
+495 ALR

-507 PLGGLAFGVVAALF
+507 PLGGAAFGVVATLF

-549 SLLSGLVLVKL
+549 SLLTGLVLVKL
-560 TATALCRQS
+560 AATALCRQS

-659 AERGG
+659 AERGEG
-664 KTSGNIPLVAGRDT
+664 ANVRERQANGQ
-678 ATKNPPRASYVAVE
+678 PPEQPSYVAVE

-705 DMLSFDDDD
+705 GVLSFDDDD
-714 DDGKLNADGDE
+714 DGGGGRAG
-725 NERDDGPDRDE
+725 G
-736 TRRALVRA
+736 RRALDAARSA
-744 SRSARVSDA
+744 SRAARVSDA

-758 PRVLLSASALDAALA
+758 PRVLASASAMDAALA

-788 VVDVDG
+788 VVDPDG
-794 NLRGVATARS
+794 SLRGVATARS
-804 LAAVLASGGGDSVT
+804 MAAVIASGRGDAAT
-818 ALEACDGD
+818 AFEACDGD

-839 EAVMSARDVT
+839 EARMRARRVT
-849 LAAVVATVLGSE
+849 LAAVVATVLDA
-861 NEGGAK
+861 NESGEEK
-867 RDEKKK
+867 R
-873 TPGAALGVLEAGA
+873 AALGVLEAGA

-898 ALRAHEAS
+898 ALRAHEA
-906 RAARGANVP
+906 AAANGRKGAKGRGANVP

>member
-1 MRAEALHTARR
+1 
-12 ETAGM
+12 M
-17 RALVAAPHASACARR
+17 RALVAVPHASACARR
-32 AGDAPTPHARAASC
+32 VVDAPTPHARAASC
-46 AVASTSGSALPIPA
+46 AVASTSGSALPIPGQ
-60 RDVSGRVVFS
+60 DVSGRVGFS

-75 RARRAATHRAPA
+75 RARRAATSRAAA
-87 RVRPLRRSSPIA
+87 RVRPLRRSPHLA
-99 RAAES
+99 RAARG
-104 DRSAPAPGSAPSPT
+104 DRSAPAPGSAPIPGTAAPSAGEDYRADLDDANDANDQQRELELEPD
-118 DPGSSSDGVSDPDLG
+118 DPK
-133 DPELD
+133 
-138 PDVDPDAP
+138 
-146 APTDLLAVA
+146 PTDLLAVA
-155 CGVGLLTGLGVGLFN
+155 CGVGLLTGLGVGAFN

-180 FLTTTAYSPDRF
+180 FLTTTVYSPDRF
-192 QVEGMRDVRPET
+192 RVEGMRDVRPET

-224 LRFLAGGFEG
+224 LRFLAGGFDG
-234 EDAPRWGEARGKR
+234 EEAPRWGSETTRKHESESAEPTLPASSAATAPKSWVAAARV
-247 EGEKDGSWLRGARA
+247 

-293 SIAGSLNEAT
+293 SIAGSLHEAT
-303 TSSSV
+303 TSSSA
-308 PGDQNKTPFREK
+308 GANE
-320 KEDARGSELGVET
+320 S

-341 RSASRRLG
+341 RLASRRLG

-380 ASTRRASSTENDLDD
+380 ASARRAGNAAGDVDD

-461 RTSSAVLGE
+461 RSSSAVIGR

-475 ERGVSVPGSVLDDEE
+475 ERGGASGVGGEE
-490 DATRM
+490 SGETANSSARF
-495 TRAFR
+495 AIR

-507 PLGGLAFGVVAALF
+507 PLGGAAFGVVATLF

-549 SLLSGLVLVKL
+549 SLLTGLVLVKL
-560 TATALCRQS
+560 AATALCRQS

-664 KTSGNIPLVAGRDT
+664 GANVRERRSNGQ
-678 ATKNPPRASYVAVE
+678 PPEQPSYVAVE

-705 DMLSFDDDD
+705 GVLSFDDDD
-714 DDGKLNADGDE
+714 DGGGGGARG
-725 NERDDGPDRDE
+725 GA
-736 TRRALVRA
+736 RRALDAVRSA
-744 SRSARVSDA
+744 SRAARVSDA

-758 PRVLLSASALDAALA
+758 PRVLASASAMDAALA
-773 AREAVRDGSAARCAL
+773 AREAVRDGSAARCAV
-788 VVDVDG
+788 VVDPDG
-794 NLRGVATARS
+794 SLRGVATARS
-804 LAAVLASGGGDSVT
+804 MAAVIASGRGDAAT
-818 ALEACDGD
+818 AFEACDGD

-839 EAVMSARDVT
+839 EARMRARHVT
-849 LAAVVATVLGSE
+849 LAAVVATVLDA
-861 NEGGAK
+861 NESGEEK
-867 RDEKKK
+867 R
-873 TPGAALGVLEAGA
+873 
-886 AAAERDAAALGA
+886 AALGA
-898 ALRAHEAS
+898 ALRAHEA
-906 RAARGANVP
+906 AAAKGRKGAKGRGANVL

>member
-1 MRAEALHTARR
+1 
-12 ETAGM
+12 
-17 RALVAAPHASACARR
+17 
-32 AGDAPTPHARAASC
+32 
-46 AVASTSGSALPIPA
+46 
-60 RDVSGRVVFS
+60 
-70 ARAGW
+70 
-75 RARRAATHRAPA
+75 
-87 RVRPLRRSSPIA
+87 
-99 RAAES
+99 
-104 DRSAPAPGSAPSPT
+104 
-118 DPGSSSDGVSDPDLG
+118 
-133 DPELD
+133 
-138 PDVDPDAP
+138 
-146 APTDLLAVA
+146 LLAVA
-155 CGVGLLTGLGVGLFN
+155 CGVGLLTGLGVGAFN

-180 FLTTTAYSPDRF
+180 FLTTTVYSPDRF
-192 QVEGMRDVRPET
+192 RVEGMRDVRPET

-224 LRFLAGGFEG
+224 LRFLAGGFDG
-234 EDAPRWGEARGKR
+234 EEAPRWGSETTRKHESESAEPTLPASSAATAPKSWVAAARV
-247 EGEKDGSWLRGARA
+247 

-293 SIAGSLNEAT
+293 SIAGSLHETT
-303 TSSSV
+303 TSSS
-308 PGDQNKTPFREK
+308 G
-320 KEDARGSELGVET
+320 GSGGGAFAGANES

-341 RSASRRLG
+341 RLASRRLG

-380 ASTRRASSTENDLDD
+380 ASARRAGNAAGDVDD

-461 RTSSAVLGE
+461 RSSSAVIGR

-475 ERGVSVPGSVLDDEE
+475 ERGGASGAGGEERGETANGS
-490 DATRM
+490 AR
-495 TRAFR
+495 FPIR

-507 PLGGLAFGVVAALF
+507 PLGGAAFGVVATLF

-549 SLLSGLVLVKL
+549 SLLTGLVLVKL
-560 TATALCRQS
+560 AATALCRQS

-659 AERGG
+659 AERGEG
-664 KTSGNIPLVAGRDT
+664 ANVRERRANGQ
-678 ATKNPPRASYVAVE
+678 PPEQPSYVAVE

-705 DMLSFDDDD
+705 GVLSFDDDD
-714 DDGKLNADGDE
+714 DGGGGGARG
-725 NERDDGPDRDE
+725 GA
-736 TRRALVRA
+736 RRALDAARSA
-744 SRSARVSDA
+744 SRAARVSDA

-758 PRVLLSASALDAALA
+758 PRVLASASAMDAALA
-773 AREAVRDGSAARCAL
+773 AREAVRDGSAARCAV
-788 VVDVDG
+788 VVDPDG
-794 NLRGVATARS
+794 SLRGVATARS
-804 LAAVLASGGGDSVT
+804 MAAVIASGRGDAAT
-818 ALEACDGD
+818 AFEACDGD

-839 EAVMSARDVT
+839 EARMRARHVT
-849 LAAVVATVLGSE
+849 LAAVVATVLDA
-861 NEGGAK
+861 NESGEEK
-867 RDEKKK
+867 R
-873 TPGAALGVLEAGA
+873 AVLGVLEAGA

-898 ALRAHEAS
+898 ALRAHEAATAKG
-906 RAARGANVP
+906 RKGAKGRGANVP

>member
-1 MRAEALHTARR
+1 
-12 ETAGM
+12 M

-32 AGDAPTPHARAASC
+32 VVDAPTPHARAASC
-46 AVASTSGSALPIPA
+46 AVASTSGSALPIPSQ
-60 RDVSGRVVFS
+60 DVSGRVGFS

-75 RARRAATHRAPA
+75 RARRAATPRAAA
-87 RVRPLRRSSPIA
+87 RVRPLRRSPHLA
-99 RAAES
+99 RAARG
-104 DRSAPAPGSAPSPT
+104 DRSAPAPGSAPSPGT
-118 DPGSSSDGVSDPDLG
+118 AGPSAGEDYRADLDDSNDANDRQRDLELEPDDPK
-133 DPELD
+133 
-138 PDVDPDAP
+138 
-146 APTDLLAVA
+146 PTDLLAVA
-155 CGVGLLTGLGVGLFN
+155 CGVGLLTGLGVGAFN

-180 FLTTTAYSPDRF
+180 FLTTTVYSPDRF
-192 QVEGMRDVRPET
+192 RVEGMRDVRPET

-224 LRFLAGGFEG
+224 LRFLAGGFDG
-234 EDAPRWGEARGKR
+234 EEAPRWGSENTTKHESESAEQTEASSDAAAPK
-247 EGEKDGSWLRGARA
+247 SWTVAARA

-293 SIAGSLNEAT
+293 SIAGSLHEAT
-303 TSSSV
+303 TSSS
-308 PGDQNKTPFREK
+308 GGSGGFFGSQTLAERERDGAGAN
-320 KEDARGSELGVET
+320 ES

-341 RSASRRLG
+341 RLASRRLG

-380 ASTRRASSTENDLDD
+380 ASARRAGNAAGDVDVDD

-461 RTSSAVLGE
+461 RSSSAVIGR

-475 ERGVSVPGSVLDDEE
+475 ERGGASGAGGEE
-490 DATRM
+490 RGETANSSARF
-495 TRAFR
+495 ALR

-507 PLGGLAFGVVAALF
+507 PLGGAAFGVVATLF

-549 SLLSGLVLVKL
+549 SLLTGLVLVKL
-560 TATALCRQS
+560 AATALCRQS

-659 AERGG
+659 AERGEG
-664 KTSGNIPLVAGRDT
+664 ANVRERQANGQ
-678 ATKNPPRASYVAVE
+678 PPEQPSYVAVE

-705 DMLSFDDDD
+705 GVLSFDDDD
-714 DDGKLNADGDE
+714 DGSGGRAG
-725 NERDDGPDRDE
+725 G
-736 TRRALVRA
+736 RRALDAARSA
-744 SRSARVSDA
+744 SRAARVSDA

-758 PRVLLSASALDAALA
+758 PRVLASASAMDAALA

-788 VVDVDG
+788 VVDPDG
-794 NLRGVATARS
+794 SLRGVATARS
-804 LAAVLASGGGDSVT
+804 MAAVIASGRGDAAT
-818 ALEACDGD
+818 AFEACDGD

-839 EAVMSARDVT
+839 EARMRARRVT
-849 LAAVVATVLGSE
+849 LAAVVATVLDA
-861 NEGGAK
+861 NESGEEK
-867 RDEKKK
+867 R
-873 TPGAALGVLEAGA
+873 AALGVLEAGA

-898 ALRAHEAS
+898 ALRAHEA
-906 RAARGANVP
+906 AAANGRKGAKGRGANVP

>member
-1 MRAEALHTARR
+1 
-12 ETAGM
+12 M

-32 AGDAPTPHARAASC
+32 VVDAPTPHARAASC
-46 AVASTSGSALPIPA
+46 AVASTSGSALPIPSQ
-60 RDVSGRVVFS
+60 DVSGRVGFS

-75 RARRAATHRAPA
+75 RARRAATPRAAA
-87 RVRPLRRSSPIA
+87 RVRPLRRSPHLA
-99 RAAES
+99 RAARG
-104 DRSAPAPGSAPSPT
+104 DRSAPAPGSAPSPGT
-118 DPGSSSDGVSDPDLG
+118 AGPSAGEDYRADLDDSNDANDRQRDLELEPDDPK
-133 DPELD
+133 
-138 PDVDPDAP
+138 
-146 APTDLLAVA
+146 PTDLLAVA
-155 CGVGLLTGLGVGLFN
+155 CGVGLLTGLGVGAFN

-180 FLTTTAYSPDRF
+180 FLTTTVYSPDRF
-192 QVEGMRDVRPET
+192 RVEGMRDVRPET

-224 LRFLAGGFEG
+224 LRFLAGGFDG
-234 EDAPRWGEARGKR
+234 EEAPRWGSEDTTKHESESAEQTEASSDAAAPK
-247 EGEKDGSWLRGARA
+247 SWTVAARA

-293 SIAGSLNEAT
+293 SIAGSLHEAT
-303 TSSSV
+303 TSSS
-308 PGDQNKTPFREK
+308 GGSGGFFGSQTLAERERDGAGAN
-320 KEDARGSELGVET
+320 ES

-341 RSASRRLG
+341 RLASRRLG

-380 ASTRRASSTENDLDD
+380 ASARRAGNAAGDVDVDD

-461 RTSSAVLGE
+461 RSSSAVIGR

-475 ERGVSVPGSVLDDEE
+475 ERGGASGARGEE
-490 DATRM
+490 RGETANSSARF
-495 TRAFR
+495 ALR

-507 PLGGLAFGVVAALF
+507 PLGGAAFGVVATLF

-549 SLLSGLVLVKL
+549 SLLTGLVLVKL
-560 TATALCRQS
+560 AATALCRQS

-659 AERGG
+659 AERGEG
-664 KTSGNIPLVAGRDT
+664 ANVRERQANGQ
-678 ATKNPPRASYVAVE
+678 PPEQPSYVAVE

-705 DMLSFDDDD
+705 GVLSFDDDD
-714 DDGKLNADGDE
+714 DGGGGRAG
-725 NERDDGPDRDE
+725 G
-736 TRRALVRA
+736 RRALDAARSA
-744 SRSARVSDA
+744 SRAARVSDA

-758 PRVLLSASALDAALA
+758 PRVLASASAMDAALA
-773 AREAVRDGSAARCAL
+773 AREAVRDGSTARCAL
-788 VVDVDG
+788 VVDPDG
-794 NLRGVATARS
+794 SLRGVATARS
-804 LAAVLASGGGDSVT
+804 MAAVIASGRGDAAT
-818 ALEACDGD
+818 AFEACDGD

-839 EAVMSARDVT
+839 EARMRARRVT
-849 LAAVVATVLGSE
+849 LAAVVATVLDA
-861 NEGGAK
+861 NESGEEK
-867 RDEKKK
+867 R
-873 TPGAALGVLEAGA
+873 AALGVLEAGA

-898 ALRAHEAS
+898 ALRAHEA
-906 RAARGANVP
+906 AAANGRKGAKGRGANVP

>member
-1 MRAEALHTARR
+1 
-12 ETAGM
+12 M

-32 AGDAPTPHARAASC
+32 VVDAPTPHARAASC
-46 AVASTSGSALPIPA
+46 AVASTSGSALPIPSQ
-60 RDVSGRVVFS
+60 DVSGRVGFS

-75 RARRAATHRAPA
+75 RARRAATPRAAA
-87 RVRPLRRSSPIA
+87 RVRPLRRSPHLA
-99 RAAES
+99 RAARG
-104 DRSAPAPGSAPSPT
+104 DRSAPAPGSAPSPGT
-118 DPGSSSDGVSDPDLG
+118 AGPSAGEDYRADLDDSNDANDRQRDLELEPDDPK
-133 DPELD
+133 
-138 PDVDPDAP
+138 
-146 APTDLLAVA
+146 PTDLLAVA
-155 CGVGLLTGLGVGLFN
+155 CGVGLLTGLGVGAFN

-180 FLTTTAYSPDRF
+180 FLTTTVYSPDRF
-192 QVEGMRDVRPET
+192 RVEGMRDVRPET

-224 LRFLAGGFEG
+224 LRFLAGGFDG
-234 EDAPRWGEARGKR
+234 EEAPRWGSENTTKHESESAEQTEASSDAAAPK
-247 EGEKDGSWLRGARA
+247 SWTVAARA

-293 SIAGSLNEAT
+293 SIAGSLHEAT
-303 TSSSV
+303 TSSS
-308 PGDQNKTPFREK
+308 GGSGGFFGSQTLAERERDGAGAN
-320 KEDARGSELGVET
+320 ES

-341 RSASRRLG
+341 RLASRRLG

-380 ASTRRASSTENDLDD
+380 ASARRAGNAAGDVDVDD

-461 RTSSAVLGE
+461 RSSSAVIGR

-475 ERGVSVPGSVLDDEE
+475 ERGGASGARGEE
-490 DATRM
+490 RGETANSSARF
-495 TRAFR
+495 ALR

-507 PLGGLAFGVVAALF
+507 PLGGAAFGVVATLF

-549 SLLSGLVLVKL
+549 SLLTGLVLVKL
-560 TATALCRQS
+560 AATALCRQS

-659 AERGG
+659 AERGEG
-664 KTSGNIPLVAGRDT
+664 ANVRERQANGQ
-678 ATKNPPRASYVAVE
+678 PPEQPSYVAVE

-705 DMLSFDDDD
+705 GVLSFDDDD
-714 DDGKLNADGDE
+714 DGGGGRAG
-725 NERDDGPDRDE
+725 G
-736 TRRALVRA
+736 RRALDAARSA
-744 SRSARVSDA
+744 SRAARVSDA

-758 PRVLLSASALDAALA
+758 PRVLASASAMDAALA
-773 AREAVRDGSAARCAL
+773 AREAVRDGSTARCAL
-788 VVDVDG
+788 VVDPDG
-794 NLRGVATARS
+794 SLRGVATARS
-804 LAAVLASGGGDSVT
+804 MAAVIASGRGDAAT
-818 ALEACDGD
+818 AFEACDGD

-839 EAVMSARDVT
+839 EARMRARRVT
-849 LAAVVATVLGSE
+849 LAAVVATVLDA
-861 NEGGAK
+861 NESGEEK
-867 RDEKKK
+867 R
-873 TPGAALGVLEAGA
+873 AALGVLEAGA

-898 ALRAHEAS
+898 ALRAHEA
-906 RAARGANVP
+906 AAANGRKGAKGRGANVP

>member
-1 MRAEALHTARR
+1 
-12 ETAGM
+12 M
-17 RALVAAPHASACARR
+17 RALVAVPHASACARR
-32 AGDAPTPHARAASC
+32 VVDAPTPHARAASC
-46 AVASTSGSALPIPA
+46 AVASTSGSALPIPGQ
-60 RDVSGRVVFS
+60 DVSGRVGFS

-75 RARRAATHRAPA
+75 RARRAATSRAAA
-87 RVRPLRRSSPIA
+87 RVRPLRRSPHLA
-99 RAAES
+99 RAARG
-104 DRSAPAPGSAPSPT
+104 DRSAPAPGSAPSPGT
-118 DPGSSSDGVSDPDLG
+118 AGPSAGEDYRADLDDANDANDQQRDLELEPDDPK
-133 DPELD
+133 
-138 PDVDPDAP
+138 
-146 APTDLLAVA
+146 PTDLLAVA
-155 CGVGLLTGLGVGLFN
+155 CGVGLLTGLGVGAFN

-180 FLTTTAYSPDRF
+180 FLTTTVYSPDRF
-192 QVEGMRDVRPET
+192 RVEGMRDVRPET

-224 LRFLAGGFEG
+224 LRFLAGGFDG
-234 EDAPRWGEARGKR
+234 EEAPRWGSETTRKHESESAEPTLPASSAATAPKSWVAAARV
-247 EGEKDGSWLRGARA
+247 

-293 SIAGSLNEAT
+293 SIAGSLHETT
-303 TSSSV
+303 TSSS
-308 PGDQNKTPFREK
+308 G
-320 KEDARGSELGVET
+320 GSGGGAFAGANES

-341 RSASRRLG
+341 RLASRRLG

-380 ASTRRASSTENDLDD
+380 ASARRAGNAAGDVDD

-461 RTSSAVLGE
+461 RSSSAVIGR

-475 ERGVSVPGSVLDDEE
+475 ECGGASGAGGEERGETANGS
-490 DATRM
+490 AR
-495 TRAFR
+495 FPIR

-507 PLGGLAFGVVAALF
+507 PLGGAAFGVVATLF

-549 SLLSGLVLVKL
+549 SLLTGLVLVKL
-560 TATALCRQS
+560 AATALCRQS

-659 AERGG
+659 AERGEG
-664 KTSGNIPLVAGRDT
+664 ANVRERRANGQ
-678 ATKNPPRASYVAVE
+678 PPEQPSYVAVE

-705 DMLSFDDDD
+705 GVLSFDDDD
-714 DDGKLNADGDE
+714 DGGGGGARG
-725 NERDDGPDRDE
+725 GA
-736 TRRALVRA
+736 RRALDAARSA
-744 SRSARVSDA
+744 SRAARVSDA

-758 PRVLLSASALDAALA
+758 PRVLASASAMDAALA
-773 AREAVRDGSAARCAL
+773 AREAVRDGSAARCAV
-788 VVDVDG
+788 VVDPDG
-794 NLRGVATARS
+794 SLRGVATARS
-804 LAAVLASGGGDSVT
+804 MAAVIASGRGDAAT
-818 ALEACDGD
+818 AFEACDGD

-839 EAVMSARDVT
+839 EARMRARHVT
-849 LAAVVATVLGSE
+849 LAAVVATVLDA
-861 NEGGAK
+861 NESGEEK
-867 RDEKKK
+867 R
-873 TPGAALGVLEAGA
+873 AALGVLEAGA

-898 ALRAHEAS
+898 ALRAHEAATAKG
-906 RAARGANVP
+906 RKGAKGRGANVP

>member
-1 MRAEALHTARR
+1 
-12 ETAGM
+12 M
-17 RALVAAPHASACARR
+17 RALVAVPHASACARR
-32 AGDAPTPHARAASC
+32 VVDAPTPHARAASC
-46 AVASTSGSALPIPA
+46 AVASTSGSALPIPGQ
-60 RDVSGRVVFS
+60 DVSGRVGFS

-75 RARRAATHRAPA
+75 RARRAATSRAAA
-87 RVRPLRRSSPIA
+87 RVRPLRRSPHLA
-99 RAAES
+99 RAARG
-104 DRSAPAPGSAPSPT
+104 DRSAPAPGSAPSPGT
-118 DPGSSSDGVSDPDLG
+118 AGPSAGEDYRADLDDANDANDQQRDLELEPDDPK
-133 DPELD
+133 
-138 PDVDPDAP
+138 
-146 APTDLLAVA
+146 PTDLLAVA
-155 CGVGLLTGLGVGLFN
+155 CGVGLLTGLGVGAFN

-180 FLTTTAYSPDRF
+180 FLTTTVYSPDRF
-192 QVEGMRDVRPET
+192 RVEGMRDVRPET

-224 LRFLAGGFEG
+224 LRFLAGGFDG
-234 EDAPRWGEARGKR
+234 EEAPRWRSETTRKHESESAEPTLPASSAATAPKSWVAAARV
-247 EGEKDGSWLRGARA
+247 

-293 SIAGSLNEAT
+293 SIAGSLHETT
-303 TSSSV
+303 TSSS
-308 PGDQNKTPFREK
+308 G
-320 KEDARGSELGVET
+320 GSGGGAFAGANES

-341 RSASRRLG
+341 RLASRRLG

-380 ASTRRASSTENDLDD
+380 ASARRAGNAAGDVDD

-461 RTSSAVLGE
+461 RSSSAVIGR

-475 ERGVSVPGSVLDDEE
+475 ERGGASGAGGKERGETANGS
-490 DATRM
+490 AR
-495 TRAFR
+495 FPIR

-507 PLGGLAFGVVAALF
+507 PLGGAAFGVVATLF

-549 SLLSGLVLVKL
+549 SLLTGLVLVKL
-560 TATALCRQS
+560 AATALCRQS

-659 AERGG
+659 AERGEG
-664 KTSGNIPLVAGRDT
+664 ANVRERRANGQ
-678 ATKNPPRASYVAVE
+678 PPEQPSYVAVE

-705 DMLSFDDDD
+705 GVLSFDDDD
-714 DDGKLNADGDE
+714 DGGGGGARGSA
-725 NERDDGPDRDE
+725 
-736 TRRALVRA
+736 RRALDAARSA
-744 SRSARVSDA
+744 SRAARVSDA

-758 PRVLLSASALDAALA
+758 PRVLASASAMDAALA
-773 AREAVRDGSAARCAL
+773 AREAVRDGSAARCAV
-788 VVDVDG
+788 VVDPDG
-794 NLRGVATARS
+794 SLRGVATARS
-804 LAAVLASGGGDSVT
+804 MAAVIASGRGDAAT
-818 ALEACDGD
+818 AFEACDGD

-839 EAVMSARDVT
+839 EARMRARHVT
-849 LAAVVATVLGSE
+849 LAAVVATVLDA
-861 NEGGAK
+861 NESGEEK
-867 RDEKKK
+867 R
-873 TPGAALGVLEAGA
+873 AALGVLEAGA

-898 ALRAHEAS
+898 ALRAHEAATAKG
-906 RAARGANVP
+906 RKGAKGRGANVP

>member
-1 MRAEALHTARR
+1 
-12 ETAGM
+12 M
-17 RALVAAPHASACARR
+17 RALVAAPHASACTRR
-32 AGDAPTPHARAASC
+32 VVDAPTPHARAASC
-46 AVASTSGSALPIPA
+46 AVASTSGSALPIPGQ
-60 RDVSGRVVFS
+60 DVSGRVGFS

-75 RARRAATHRAPA
+75 RARRAATPRAAA
-87 RVRPLRRSSPIA
+87 RVRPLRRSPHLA
-99 RAAES
+99 RAARG
-104 DRSAPAPGSAPSPT
+104 DRSAPAPGSAPSPGT
-118 DPGSSSDGVSDPDLG
+118 AGPSAGEDYRADLDDANDANDQQRDLELEPDDPK
-133 DPELD
+133 
-138 PDVDPDAP
+138 
-146 APTDLLAVA
+146 PTDLLAVA
-155 CGVGLLTGLGVGLFN
+155 CGVGLLTGLGVGAFN

-180 FLTTTAYSPDRF
+180 FLTTTVYSPDRF
-192 QVEGMRDVRPET
+192 RVEGMRDVRPET

-224 LRFLAGGFEG
+224 LRFLAGGFDG
-234 EDAPRWGEARGKR
+234 EEAPRWGSETTRKHESESAEPTLPASSAATAPKSWVAAARV
-247 EGEKDGSWLRGARA
+247 

-293 SIAGSLNEAT
+293 SIAGSLHETT
-303 TSSSV
+303 TSSS
-308 PGDQNKTPFREK
+308 G
-320 KEDARGSELGVET
+320 GSGGFFGSQTLADCERDGAGANES

-341 RSASRRLG
+341 RLASRRLG

-380 ASTRRASSTENDLDD
+380 ASARRAGNAAGDVDD

-461 RTSSAVLGE
+461 RSSSAVIGR

-475 ERGVSVPGSVLDDEE
+475 ERGG
-490 DATRM
+490 AI
-495 TRAFR
+495 R

-507 PLGGLAFGVVAALF
+507 PLGGAAFGVVATLF

-549 SLLSGLVLVKL
+549 SLLTGLVLVKL
-560 TATALCRQS
+560 AATALCRQS

-664 KTSGNIPLVAGRDT
+664 GANVRERRANGQ
-678 ATKNPPRASYVAVE
+678 PPEQPSYVAVE

-705 DMLSFDDDD
+705 GMLSFDDDD
-714 DDGKLNADGDE
+714 DGGGGGARAGA
-725 NERDDGPDRDE
+725 
-736 TRRALVRA
+736 RRALDAVRSA
-744 SRSARVSDA
+744 SRAARVSDA

-758 PRVLLSASALDAALA
+758 PRVLASASAMDAALA
-773 AREAVRDGSAARCAL
+773 AREAVRDGSAARCAV
-788 VVDVDG
+788 VVDPDG
-794 NLRGVATARS
+794 SLRGVATARS
-804 LAAVLASGGGDSVT
+804 MAAVIASGRGDAAT
-818 ALEACDGD
+818 AFEACDGD

-839 EAVMSARDVT
+839 EARMRARHVT
-849 LAAVVATVLGSE
+849 LAAVVATVLDA
-861 NEGGAK
+861 NESGEEK
-867 RDEKKK
+867 R
-873 TPGAALGVLEAGA
+873 AALGVLEAGA

-898 ALRAHEAS
+898 ALRAHEA
-906 RAARGANVP
+906 AAAKGRKGAKGRGANVP

>member
-1 MRAEALHTARR
+1 
-12 ETAGM
+12 M

-32 AGDAPTPHARAASC
+32 VVDAPTPHARAASC
-46 AVASTSGSALPIPA
+46 AVASTSGSALPIPSQ
-60 RDVSGRVVFS
+60 DVSGRVGFS

-75 RARRAATHRAPA
+75 RARRAATPRAAA
-87 RVRPLRRSSPIA
+87 RVRPLRRSPHLA
-99 RAAES
+99 RAARG
-104 DRSAPAPGSAPSPT
+104 DRSAPAPGSAPSPGT
-118 DPGSSSDGVSDPDLG
+118 AGPSAGEDYRADLDDSNDANDRQRDLELEPDDPK
-133 DPELD
+133 
-138 PDVDPDAP
+138 
-146 APTDLLAVA
+146 PTDLLAVA
-155 CGVGLLTGLGVGLFN
+155 CGVGLLTGLGVGAFN

-180 FLTTTAYSPDRF
+180 FLTTTVYSPDRF
-192 QVEGMRDVRPET
+192 RVEGMRDVRPET

-224 LRFLAGGFEG
+224 LRFLAGGFDG
-234 EDAPRWGEARGKR
+234 EEAPRWGSEDTTKHESESAEQTEASSDAAAPK
-247 EGEKDGSWLRGARA
+247 SWTVAARA

-293 SIAGSLNEAT
+293 SIAGSLHEAT
-303 TSSSV
+303 TSSS
-308 PGDQNKTPFREK
+308 GGSGGFFGSQTLAERERDGAGAN
-320 KEDARGSELGVET
+320 ES

-341 RSASRRLG
+341 RLASRRLG

-380 ASTRRASSTENDLDD
+380 ASARRAGNAAGDVDVDD

-461 RTSSAVLGE
+461 RSSSAVIGR

-475 ERGVSVPGSVLDDEE
+475 ERGGASGARGEE
-490 DATRM
+490 RGETANSSARF
-495 TRAFR
+495 ALR

-507 PLGGLAFGVVAALF
+507 PLGGAAFGVVATLF

-549 SLLSGLVLVKL
+549 SLLTGLVLVKL
-560 TATALCRQS
+560 AATALCRQS

-659 AERGG
+659 AERGEG
-664 KTSGNIPLVAGRDT
+664 ANVRERQANGQ
-678 ATKNPPRASYVAVE
+678 PPEQPSYVAVE

-705 DMLSFDDDD
+705 GVLSFDDDD
-714 DDGKLNADGDE
+714 DGGGGRAG
-725 NERDDGPDRDE
+725 G
-736 TRRALVRA
+736 RRALDAARSA
-744 SRSARVSDA
+744 SRAARVSDA

-758 PRVLLSASALDAALA
+758 PRVLASASAMDAALA

-788 VVDVDG
+788 VVDPDG
-794 NLRGVATARS
+794 SLRGVATARS
-804 LAAVLASGGGDSVT
+804 MAAVIASGRGDAAT
-818 ALEACDGD
+818 AFEACDGD

-839 EAVMSARDVT
+839 EARMRARRVT
-849 LAAVVATVLGSE
+849 LAAVVATVLDA
-861 NEGGAK
+861 NESGEEK
-867 RDEKKK
+867 R
-873 TPGAALGVLEAGA
+873 AALGVLEAGA

-898 ALRAHEAS
+898 ALRAHEA
-906 RAARGANVP
+906 AAANGRKGAKGRGANVP

>member
-1 MRAEALHTARR
+1 
-12 ETAGM
+12 M

-32 AGDAPTPHARAASC
+32 AGDEPTPHARAESC
-46 AVASTSGSALPIPA
+46 AVASTSGSALPISG
-60 RDVSGRVVFS
+60 RDVSGRVVFF
-70 ARAGW
+70 ARPGW
-75 RARRAATHRAPA
+75 RAGRAATARAPI
-87 RVRPLRRSSPIA
+87 RVLPLRRSSHIA
-99 RAAES
+99 RSAES
-104 DRSAPAPGSAPSPT
+104 DRSAPAPASASSLGN
-118 DPGSSSDGVSDPDLG
+118 PGSSADGDADLDDAIHANDPGDL
-133 DPELD
+133 DLD
-138 PDVDPDAP
+138 PD

-155 CGVGLLTGLGVGLFN
+155 CGVGLLTGLGVGAFN

-180 FLTTTAYSPDRF
+180 FLTTTVYSPDRF
-192 QVEGMRDVRPET
+192 RVEGMRDVRPET
-204 WVQAVGAVAAPT
+204 WVQAFGTVAAPT

-224 LRFLAGGFEG
+224 LRFLAGGFDG
-234 EDAPRWGEARGKR
+234 EEAPRWGSKRGSLGAKATDAAASAPNGTAAPTSR
-247 EGEKDGSWLRGARA
+247 FAESARA

-266 LKAAAAVV
+266 LKAAAAVM

-293 SIAGSLNEAT
+293 SIATSLDEAT
-303 TSSSV
+303 RSKRPASS
-308 PGDQNKTPFREK
+308 
-320 KEDARGSELGVET
+320 
-333 RRARRRRA
+333 RRASGKDGQKRA
-341 RSASRRLG
+341 PSRRLG

-380 ASTRRASSTENDLDD
+380 ASARRAGVTAGDADD
-395 LGGSTGFGA
+395 LAGGAGFGA

-414 VLAAVVS
+414 VLAAVAS

-438 KNLAELPLYL
+438 KTVAELPLYL

-461 RTSSAVLGE
+461 RSSSAVIGK

-475 ERGVSVPGSVLDDEE
+475 ERGAPSVSLGGAGSAGRRDE
-490 DATRM
+490 DASF
-495 TRAFR
+495 ALR

-507 PLGGLAFGVVAALF
+507 PLGGAAFGVVASLF

-549 SLLSGLVLVKL
+549 SLLTALVLVKL
-560 TATALCRQS
+560 AATALCRQS

-599 AGAPVA
+599 AGVPVA

-659 AERGG
+659 AERGRAFPAG
-664 KTSGNIPLVAGRDT
+664 GEGGNVPA
-678 ATKNPPRASYVAVE
+678 RASYVAVE
-692 VPKGKAEGVVGGA
+692 VPKGKAEGVVGGGGV
-705 DMLSFDDDD
+705 LSFDDDD
-714 DDGKLNADGDE
+714 AFAS
-725 NERDDGPDRDE
+725 P
-736 TRRALVRA
+736 TRVSSPRRSAEARAALDAARAA
-744 SRSARVSDA
+744 SRAARVSDA

-758 PRVLLSASALDAALA
+758 PRVLASASALDAARD

-788 VVDVDG
+788 VVDPDG
-794 NLRGVATARS
+794 TLLGVATAKS
-804 LAAVLASGGGDSVT
+804 LAAAVAAGRGETST
-818 ALEACDGD
+818 AVEACDGD

-839 EAVMSARDVT
+839 EARMRARNVT
-849 LAAVVATVLGSE
+849 LAAVVATVRE
-861 NEGGAK
+861 DANDRRGGADGEEDG
-867 RDEKKK
+867 RRL
-873 TPGAALGVLEAGA
+873 GAALGVLEAGA
-886 AAAERDAAALGA
+886 AAAERDAAALSA
-898 ALRAHEAS
+898 ALRAREAEAAKRGGEG
-906 RAARGANVP
+906 RARRANAP